1 MSAGHP
7 TLGPSSAVDV
17 GVLQAIAE
25 PNRARIIELLGHGEH
40 CVCDVGE
47 ALAMSPALVSH
58 HLRVLRAAGLLRE
71 RRNGRW
77 VFYALDLDRIATVRA
92 AVVGLLTPTD
102 AATSTCVCS
111 DCGPASESR
120 SILGESRAS
129 SSSTTTRAGTPRRRR
144 TTST

>member
-1 MSAGHP
+1 MSANHP
-7 TLGPSSAVDV
+7 AFGPSSAGVDF
-17 GVLQAIAE
+17 GVLQEIAE
-25 PNRARIIELLGHGEH
+25 PNRARIIELLGHGKQ

-102 AATSTCVCS
+102 AAASACVCS
-111 DCGPASESR
+111 DCGPANEPD
-120 SILGESRAS
+120 SISGDP
-129 SSSTTTRAGTPRRRR
+129 PRRLSVSI
-144 TTST
+144 TTSR

>member
-1 MSAGHP
+1 MAPMHADHGAV
-7 TLGPSSAVDV
+7 GRSSADGDV
-17 GVLQAIAE
+17 QALQAIAE

-92 AVVGLLTPTD
+92 AVVGLLTPND
-102 AATSTCVCS
+102 AAASACVCS
-111 DCGPASESR
+111 DCGPTRESGRSSE
-120 SILGESRAS
+120 ILLGRPGPDRALS
-129 SSSTTTRAGTPRRRR
+129 
-144 TTST
+144 